1 MTHCKNNTVVVVI
14 ICVLQDPFQCH
25 LLQEAFQVSPDR
37 IRCSN
42 FPRIF
47 YLVFSLNLSK
57 TCPNYY
63 TLYSTPHTKD
73 QNIIV
78 VIIIVFLSLAV
89 NRLAWPVITTGLS
102 LKAELVSFTQICPTR
117 RLEPGTGRLLRQY
130 WWTQ

>member
-1 MTHCKNNTVVVVI
+1 MFGIKGRSQSVNKAPLNGDSVLTPGQESKRKNTVLMVG
-14 ICVLQDPFQCH
+14 
-25 LLQEAFQVSPDR
+25 
-37 IRCSN
+37 
-42 FPRIF
+42 IF

-102 LKAELVSFTQICPTR
+102 LKAELV
-117 RLEPGTGRLLRQY
+117 
-130 WWTQ
+130 